1 MDILRARHLAA
12 EEPTNGLVFPA
23 TRSGKPIDTF
33 SDIKEA
39 LIEHLPDLLDWR
51 FHDLRRTFATA
62 LGEAGVSETVAD
74 AILNHRQSA
83 TRGGVLGV
91 YQLAQRWPEQMAAM
105 KHWGDALHKAINAN
119 NPPTDKAVSYGE
131 HP

>member
-1 MDILRARHLAA
+1 MAVGQPAD
-12 EEPTNGLVFPA
+12 GLVFPA
-23 TRSGKPIDTF
+23 PRSGKAINTF
-33 SDIKEA
+33 SDIKEVLNEQIPELA
-39 LIEHLPDLLDWR
+39 DWR

-91 YQLAQRWPEQMAAM
+91 YQHALRWPEQMAAM
-105 KHWGDALHKAINAN
+105 KHWNSALENALL
-119 NPPTDKAVSYGE
+119 AVTNRA
-131 HP
+131 P